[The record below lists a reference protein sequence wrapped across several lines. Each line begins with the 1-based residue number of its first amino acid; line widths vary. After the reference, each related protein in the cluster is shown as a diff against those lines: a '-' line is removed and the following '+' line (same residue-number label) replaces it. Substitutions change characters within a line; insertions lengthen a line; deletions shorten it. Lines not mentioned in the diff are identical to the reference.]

1 MFPDRLL
8 ISSKRPSF
16 NNGPFS
22 PTARVAGTY
31 WIVCFNSSI
40 LCMRVLLP
48 LLFAPAITV
57 MGARSTAI
65 LSLNDLKFLIDH
77 FFSMLRAQSCSV
89 GTYTLESSR
98 LVARLKRN
106 FFGPQAPA
114 SARNGNNVM
123 PWRVF
128 AGSDAPGPAPGG
140 AERAFRGACPERE
153 LACVSRLA
161 RGFAGRRIGQR
172 RSGCRGS
179 RRNAPSEN

>member
-1 MFPDRLL
+1 MFPDKLL

-123 PWRVF
+123 PK
-128 AGSDAPGPAPGG
+128 
-140 AERAFRGACPERE
+140 EPE
-153 LACVSRLA
+153 
-161 RGFAGRRIGQR
+161 QR
-172 RSGCRGS
+172 RSSSSPPVSGWSVARFRRVGRPRTSPRG
-179 RRNAPSEN
+179 R